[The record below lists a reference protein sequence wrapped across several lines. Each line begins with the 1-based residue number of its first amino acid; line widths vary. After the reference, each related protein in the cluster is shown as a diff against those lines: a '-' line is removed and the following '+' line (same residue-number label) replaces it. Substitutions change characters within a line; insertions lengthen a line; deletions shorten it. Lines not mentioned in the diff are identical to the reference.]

1 MNDQRDSPQ
10 VATSCMAAMNASAG
24 AKRRISA
31 GSASTTARGV
41 TAWSLAASS
50 MTAPGFSDR

>member
-1 MNDQRDSPQ
+1 MISVTSPQ

-24 AKRRISA
+24 PKRRISA
-31 GSASTTARGV
+31 GSASTTSRGV